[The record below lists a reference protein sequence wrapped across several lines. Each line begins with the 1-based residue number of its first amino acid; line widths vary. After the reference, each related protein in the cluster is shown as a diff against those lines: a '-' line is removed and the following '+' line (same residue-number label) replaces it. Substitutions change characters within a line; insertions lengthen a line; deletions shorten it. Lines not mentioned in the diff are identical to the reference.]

1 MNITDTILS
10 SEVLDRVWYK
20 FLFNNG
26 LSESKFLSKR
36 YKWISRRTKISQ
48 DFENWLFT
56 HGITVQ
62 QINGNR
68 HLQVL
73 DEQNATFFLLRW
85 AQ

>member
-1 MNITDTILS
+1 MNTTDTILS

-20 FLFNNG
+20 FLCYNG
-26 LSESKFLSKR
+26 LAENNHKR

-56 HGITVQ
+56 QGITVQ

-73 DEQNATFFLLRW
+73 DDQNATFFLLRW